1 LGVEAVPGALETVK
15 VTVGKDMVT
24 GLRYE
29 FSVYREGKLVLS
41 GPGGMQSNP
50 DATYTHVAAT
60 VGEVGSNNFQP
71 GEKCKVKLRLTLFET
86 DIPPQH
92 GWAPETGRYQALWSK
107 TLTLKVEAPADG
119 LPVGRWNVEFANGVK
134 EVCEVRKDRT
144 PSVAEPL
151 RTSAGKAE
159 VKDGSVVIVY
169 QDDRV
174 ERWTPVGKRMV
185 VQHWHPGSRFPSGT
199 PVLGVAEVA
208 R

>member
-1 LGVEAVPGALETVK
+1 VEAVPGALETFK

-29 FSVYREGKLVLS
+29 VSVYREGKLVLS
-41 GPGGMQSNP
+41 GPGGMQSSP
-50 DATYTHVAAT
+50 DATYSQVAAT
-60 VGEVGSNNFQP
+60 VGEVGSKDFQP

-107 TLTLKVEAPADG
+107 TLTLKVEMLADG

-144 PSVAEPL
+144 ASVVEPL
-151 RTSAGKAE
+151 RTSTGEAE
-159 VKDGSVVIVY
+159 VKDRSVVIVY

-185 VQHWHPGSRFPSGT
+185 VEHWYPGARFSSER
-199 PVLGVAEVA
+199 PVLGIAEVV